1 MAKEQIGFSVDGN
14 YITDL
19 ARTMFYEEDKQKGAI
34 DILMSCTTS
43 DELSEYEQLALCFQ
57 ILDGKAELKGT
68 YPNDDYGVVF
78 KPEEKGLGVFKKI
91 TDIRNREQSL
101 KEENDELLRK
111 FNFFISYLQEQ
122 DYTRLLQTINR
133 EYKDEFGDYL
143 FPQSYKTETK
153 VSSML
158 DEYIKKAKADMQ
170 SEKKYNP
177 DEDYGWL
184 EPNGTYH
191 PMGWGKH
198 NEFACDYTEKNY
210 PYKEYHEMYW
220 KTNSDG
226 TRTHYVG
233 GDFLV
238 YVLGWVLIDNPY
250 QGNPKAHY
258 DKAKGLT
265 KAQREFLYN
274 HFRERNMIEEANKL
288 YEDDD

>member
-1 MAKEQIGFSVDGN
+1 MDTERISFSVDGN

-19 ARTMFYEEDKQKGAI
+19 ARTMFYKEDKQKGAI

-68 YPNDDYGVVF
+68 YPNDDYGVVYT
-78 KPEEKGLGVFKKI
+78 PEGERLGVFKKI
-91 TDIRNREQSL
+91 TDIRSREQSL
-101 KEENDELLRK
+101 KEENNELLTK
-111 FNFFISYLQEQ
+111 FNFFISYLQEHNC
-122 DYTRLLQTINR
+122 THLLQSLNR

-143 FPQSYKTETK
+143 FQQSYKTETE
-153 VSSML
+153 VSPML
-158 DEYIKKAKADMQ
+158 DEYINKAIADMQ

-191 PMGWGKH
+191 PMKWGTH

-220 KTNSDG
+220 KTDSDG
-226 TRTHYVG
+226 IRTHYVG

-238 YVLGWVLIDNPY
+238 YVLGWVLIDSPY

-265 KAQREFLYN
+265 KAQR
-274 HFRERNMIEEANKL
+274 I
-288 YEDDD
+288 